1 MNTIKKYREA
11 AELTQA
17 KTAERLGISTMT
29 LSRYETVLREPRASD
44 LVKMAQLFG
53 CTVDDLLSENPQI
66 PRKVARK
73 RVPRGS
79 GGRQAQSVRL

>member
-1 MNTIKKYREA
+1 MNAIKQFREA
-11 AELTQA
+11 RGLKQTELAE
-17 KTAERLGISTMT
+17 KIDISTVT
-29 LSRYETVLREPRASD
+29 LSRYENGEREPRASE

-79 GGRQAQSVRL
+79 GERQAQSLRL

>member
-1 MNTIKKYREA
+1 MNAIKKYREA

-29 LSRYETVLREPRASD
+29 LSRYETGLREPRASE

-53 CTVDDLLSENPQI
+53 CTVDELNPQI

-79 GGRQAQSVRL
+79 GERQAQSLRL

>member
-29 LSRYETVLREPRASD
+29 LSRYETGLREPRASE

>member
-1 MNTIKKYREA
+1 MNAIKKYREA

-29 LSRYETVLREPRASD
+29 LSRYETGLREPRASE

>member
-1 MNTIKKYREA
+1 MNAIKKHREA

-29 LSRYETVLREPRASD
+29 LSRYETGLREPRASE

-79 GGRQAQSVRL
+79 GERQAQSLRL